1 MMAARMK
8 ANGKEMP
15 ALRKPTQLP
24 SWEIEKRK
32 KQAAVVRGQKDH
44 NLQAKMH
51 LEEVKVRTC

>member
-15 ALRKPTQLP
+15 TLRKPTQLP

-32 KQAAVVRGQKDH
+32 KQAAVRGQKNHD
-44 NLQAKMH
+44 LQAKMH